1 MNDKT
6 LQQVGTA
13 ISVVQLLQMGI
24 ALVSAAKQAAES
36 GQTEVTDEQL
46 HASLDENDAALA
58 DQLVAIARAKAEGR

>member
-6 LQQVGTA
+6 AQQIGTA
-13 ISVVQLLQMGI
+13 ISIVQLLQMGLSLI
-24 ALVSAAKQAAES
+24 NAAKQAAEN

-58 DQLVAIARAKAEGR
+58 DQVVAIARAKAEGR